1 LCVWPWKAVSGKTDL
16 VVCGEDHGQRKLEA
30 AEARGVRVVDADTFL
45 RMLAGDE
52 PPPPP
57 PAGN

>member
-1 LCVWPWKAVSGKTDL
+1 VSGKTDL